1 MRFFYAV
8 DDDTFLT
15 ANGMP
20 TVTDGPGGILT
31 PALVFL
37 T

>member
-1 MRFFYAV
+1 MRGFYAV
-8 DDDTFLT
+8 DDGTFLA
-15 ANGMP
+15 ANGMR